1 MNKLVSNIGTYG
13 LCGPCSIIQ
22 AMSASVSIKWT
33 APWFPFI
40 WAKKRAPIQNLQYD
54 TWSRRIKNTLTIRF
68 SPLTMY
74 FLLSILTK
82 LLQQATDRKITRWD
96 NSPNTQNKVC
106 NDNKNINFLWCAIF
120 YTATKTQNFPPF
132 IQRWSKISRK

>member
-1 MNKLVSNIGTYG
+1 MVYVVHVQSSRQCLHQFLLNGQHPGFLSYE
-13 LCGPCSIIQ
+13 L
-22 AMSASVSIKWT
+22 
-33 APWFPFI
+33 
-40 WAKKRAPIQNLQYD
+40 KKRAPIQNLQYD

-106 NDNKNINFLWCAIF
+106 NDNKNINFL
-120 YTATKTQNFPPF
+120 
-132 IQRWSKISRK
+132 